1 MSRIRSNLE
10 RKFWEELGRLVQDF
24 PQEEKIL
31 IRKDLNRLV
40 GSETRQFRW
49 TCAHIGFVLE
59 I

>member
-40 GSETRQFRW
+40 GSETRQFR
-49 TCAHIGFVLE
+49 
-59 I
+59 